1 MRTCLDRGFPVDRN
15 TSKLCGVVTY
25 YMTCTKITDAVGVL
39 IDERQATKERVD
51 YWREWVAY
59 V

>member
-1 MRTCLDRGFPVDRN
+1 MRTCLDRGFPVDIN

-25 YMTCTKITDAVGVL
+25 DMTCTKITDAVGVI
-39 IDERQATKERVD
+39 IDERQATKEQVD
-51 YWREWVAY
+51 YWRERVGY